1 MRACL
6 RQPVDQTPVWFLR
19 QAGRY
24 MPEYQAV
31 RRHHSLLEICKNPE
45 LAAEVTITAAEK
57 LDVDAAII
65 FADLLLPLEGMG
77 LDFEFL
83 AGEGP
88 VIHHPVRTAD
98 DVENLR
104 IDRAHELGYVA
115 EAIRKVVAHFQDRIG
130 IVGFCGAPFTLASYM
145 IEGGGS
151 RNYIYTKSLM
161 YREPSVWQ
169 LLLEKLASV
178 LAEYAAQQV
187 EAGADVIQIFDSW
200 AGALSPADYRDF
212 VLPVT
217 TRLVRKVQAL
227 GVPVIYF
234 GVDTATLLP
243 AMRETGADVIGLDW
257 RVPLDQGWSA
267 LGHAVAVQGNLDP
280 ITLFAGE
287 DLLRERVRQILA
299 QAGGRPGHIFNLGHG
314 IVPGTPV
321 ENVQRVVQYV
331 REFSAVPPEAIPMPD
346 IAPQRHAVL
355 LLAHG
360 TPAVPRPDSRIPAQC
375 HRRAAHA
382 RIRGRRDSSP
392 LQSHW
397 VEPADRAHPGA
408 RAPAL
413 RGARVFRSM
422 WACATGSRTS
432 PTWCARCVRMAL
444 PRRWLS
450 VLRHRTPAPAWD
462 SIAAPPLPKPRAP
475 SRWTSSTAGPTI
487 PSLPRPLPNACS
499 RSGKVSL
506 RASVPW
512 RRCSLPPTASPA
524 EPSRCSLRLPQASP
538 IQDRIPVPTLIQWKP
553 SALRPMWPRCSPPSG
568 SPPPTGFSPS
578 RARACPVLRWIG
590 PTVEDTLTALRQEGH
605 SAVVIQPIG
614 FLCDHVEILYDID
627 IGFRDFAAG
636 IGLEVVRP
644 QSLNDSPLLTAT
656 LEDLARQGFARLAG
670 DRLSRSPVAA
680 L

>member
-1 MRACL
+1 MLTSNLKASMSDRTPAHHDSIEISPDLQARSGLNVQSGRLTSASRFIRACL

-24 MPEYQAV
+24 MAEYQAV

-65 FADLLLPLEGMG
+65 FADLLLPLEGLG

-88 VIHHPVRTAD
+88 VIHNPVRTAV
-98 DVENLR
+98 DVDNLR
-104 IDRAHELGYVA
+104 IDRVADLGYVA

-151 RNYIYTKSLM
+151 RNYIFTKSMM
-161 YREPSVWQ
+161 YRQPAVWQ
-169 LLLEKLASV
+169 LLLEKLSSV

-200 AGALSPADYRDF
+200 AGALSVADYRDF

-217 TRLVRKVQAL
+217 TRLVRKVQQL

-280 ITLFAGE
+280 ILLFAEE
-287 DLLRERVRQILA
+287 DLLRRRVRLILD

-331 REFSAVPPEAIPMPD
+331 REYSAQAG
-346 IAPQRHAVL
+346 AN
-355 LLAHG
+355 
-360 TPAVPRPDSRIPAQC
+360 
-375 HRRAAHA
+375 
-382 RIRGRRDSSP
+382 
-392 LQSHW
+392 SH
-397 VEPADRAHPGA
+397 D
-408 RAPAL
+408 
-413 RGARVFRSM
+413 
-422 WACATGSRTS
+422 
-432 PTWCARCVRMAL
+432 
-444 PRRWLS
+444 
-450 VLRHRTPAPAWD
+450 
-462 SIAAPPLPKPRAP
+462 
-475 SRWTSSTAGPTI
+475 
-487 PSLPRPLPNACS
+487 
-499 RSGKVSL
+499 
-506 RASVPW
+506 
-512 RRCSLPPTASPA
+512 
-524 EPSRCSLRLPQASP
+524 
-538 IQDRIPVPTLIQWKP
+538 
-553 SALRPMWPRCSPPSG
+553 
-568 SPPPTGFSPS
+568 
-578 RARACPVLRWIG
+578 
-590 PTVEDTLTALRQEGH
+590 
-605 SAVVIQPIG
+605 
-614 FLCDHVEILYDID
+614 
-627 IGFRDFAAG
+627 
-636 IGLEVVRP
+636 
-644 QSLNDSPLLTAT
+644 
-656 LEDLARQGFARLAG
+656 
-670 DRLSRSPVAA
+670 
-680 L
+680 